1 MKYDHIVKIN
11 GQYYAAGQEIPDAK
25 KVKGEANE
33 LPFSDS
39 DITLETEPVRR
50 GRPKKNAN

>member
-11 GQYYAAGQEIPDAK
+11 GEYYAAGQEVPDKK
-25 KVKGEANE
+25 KVREEAIE
-33 LPFSDS
+33 FPFSDS

-50 GRPKKNAN
+50 GRPKKNG

>member
-11 GQYYAAGQEIPDAK
+11 GEYYPAGAEVPEIREQKEEAA
-25 KVKGEANE
+25 E

-39 DITLETEPVRR
+39 EITLETEPVRR
-50 GRPKKNAN
+50 GRPKKN